1 MATRAEKNFE
11 KALLE
16 LASEDIS
23 TALSVLTGC
32 FVSLT
37 LEVLRRKGHVPDGD
51 IKIDGGDQRDITIHP
66 PKVPPNAELS
76 GPRPLAAEGSRSNDV
91 LGHATISEKEDD

>member
-11 KALLE
+11 KALLD
-16 LASEDIS
+16 LAGENVSL
-23 TALSVLTGC
+23 ALSVLTGC

-66 PKVPPNAELS
+66 PKVPPNAEVTGSPALS
-76 GPRPLAAEGSRSNDV
+76 ASPRGLPG
-91 LGHATISEKEDD
+91 

>member
-11 KALLE
+11 KALLD
-16 LASEDIS
+16 LAGENVSL
-23 TALSVLTGC
+23 ALSVLTGC

-66 PKVPPNAELS
+66 PKVPPNAKVS
-76 GPRPLAAEGSRSNDV
+76 GAGTASAGLPGYAGDNYGE
-91 LGHATISEKEDD
+91 

>member
-16 LASEDIS
+16 LAGEDVS

-37 LEVLRRKGHVPDGD
+37 LEVLRRKGHVPEGD
-51 IKIDGGDQRDITIHP
+51 IEIDGGDQRDITIHP
-66 PKVPPNAELS
+66 PKTATPNDKGNGPERS
-76 GPRPLAAEGSRSNDV
+76 EGPR
-91 LGHATISEKEDD
+91 

>member
-1 MATRAEKNFE
+1 MTDTQEIARIRAAEKHMATRAEKNFE

-16 LASEDIS
+16 LASEDFS

-32 FVSLT
+32 FVGLT
-37 LEVLRRKGHVPDGD
+37 IELLRRNGCAPNGD

-66 PKVPPNAELS
+66 PKVPPSA
-76 GPRPLAAEGSRSNDV
+76 GDKRGA
-91 LGHATISEKEDD
+91 

>member
-11 KALLE
+11 KALLD
-16 LASEDIS
+16 LAGENVSL
-23 TALSVLTGC
+23 ALSVLTGC

-66 PKVPPNAELS
+66 PKVLPNAEVTGSPALS
-76 GPRPLAAEGSRSNDV
+76 ASPCGLPGSATFTRAVEHAA
-91 LGHATISEKEDD
+91 L

>member
-11 KALLE
+11 KALLD
-16 LASEDIS
+16 LAGENVSL
-23 TALSVLTGC
+23 AMSVLTGC

-51 IKIDGGDQRDITIHP
+51 IKINGGDQRDITIHP
-66 PKVPPNAELS
+66 PKVPPNAVAHRLPEGQS
-76 GPRPLAAEGSRSNDV
+76 GGAEGYAGEEHG
-91 LGHATISEKEDD
+91 L

>member
-11 KALLE
+11 KALLD
-16 LASEDIS
+16 LAGENVSL
-23 TALSVLTGC
+23 ALSVLTGC

-66 PKVPPNAELS
+66 PKVPPNDRVEGRDAASSRRVPSHDGLCPDGGAE
-76 GPRPLAAEGSRSNDV
+76 
-91 LGHATISEKEDD
+91 

>member
-1 MATRAEKNFE
+1 MTASEAPLAGVRVDRRVGRLFSTEKHMATRAEKNFE

-16 LASEDIS
+16 LAGEDVS

-66 PKVPPNAELS
+66 PKVPPNA
-76 GPRPLAAEGSRSNDV
+76 
-91 LGHATISEKEDD
+91 

>member
-16 LASEDIS
+16 LASENLS

-66 PKVPPNAELS
+66 PKVPPNA
-76 GPRPLAAEGSRSNDV
+76 LAQADAACGVSP
-91 LGHATISEKEDD
+91 GAMG